1 MATYKQIQDYV
12 KKKNGF
18 VPKTCWIAHAK
29 EISGL
34 PVKISHRRTGKRQ
47 YPCPRSKL
55 KPIQKAFQHFD
66 MM

>member
-12 KKKNGF
+12 KKENGF

-34 PVKISHRRTGKRQ
+34 PVKKSHKRKGKRQ
-47 YPCPRSKL
+47 VPCPPNKL
-55 KPIQKAFQHFD
+55 KPIQNDFRHFR
-66 MM
+66 MV